1 MDSAYLSAVAA
12 LAGTAV
18 GGLTSFFGSWLGQSA
33 QFKAQIFLQEKGR
46 RPSCT
51 ATSLMKRH
59 DCGSMP
65 SPTISR
71 GPVQDDRPLRS
82 DQPDAHPIAP
92 ILISFSFRLVS
103 DHQDHWPN
111 GLCFTGGPRPR

>member
-46 RPSCT
+46 RQELYRDFVDE
-51 ATSLMKRH
+51 A
-59 DCGSMP
+59 
-65 SPTISR
+65 SR
-71 GPVQDDRPLRS
+71 LWIHVLTN
-82 DQPDAHPIAP
+82 DQP
-92 ILISFSFRLVS
+92 R
-103 DHQDHWPN
+103 
-111 GLCFTGGPRPR
+111 T